1 MNLNQEAMSEKLIMI
16 ADNMDESLAVLSDIL
31 RNANYKVV
39 TAKNGFEVILHKDF
53 DKVDLVLM
61 DLQMPYL
68 NGIVTTDIIRK
79 KLEMIEKPIIIGFS
93 KLELTKKNVTDLG
106 MNDFLYKTYNMQ
118 VILAKIRFWE
128 EINQH

>member
-93 KLELTKKNVTDLG
+93 KLELTKKNATDLG

>member
-1 MNLNQEAMSEKLIMI
+1 MNLNQEATSEKLIMI

-93 KLELTKKNVTDLG
+93 KLELTKKNATDLG

>member
-118 VILAKIRFWE
+118 VILAKIRFWSDKS
-128 EINQH
+128 

>member
-1 MNLNQEAMSEKLIMI
+1 MSEKLIMI